1 MADVDGD
8 RSTCSVVTHI
18 PISRTGW
25 KRVSSCAQ
33 TRIRVVTG
41 KQVVDLG
48 DDLVQGHHFG
58 IVDGARADSVT
69 GSSGTPGQA
78 GANL

>member
-1 MADVDGD
+1 MGD
-8 RSTCSVVTHI
+8 DA
-18 PISRTGW
+18 
-25 KRVSSCAQ
+25 AQ

-58 IVDGARADSVT
+58 IADGASARLRDGFERNPEPGLSELVT
-69 GSSGTPGQA
+69 CS
-78 GANL
+78 